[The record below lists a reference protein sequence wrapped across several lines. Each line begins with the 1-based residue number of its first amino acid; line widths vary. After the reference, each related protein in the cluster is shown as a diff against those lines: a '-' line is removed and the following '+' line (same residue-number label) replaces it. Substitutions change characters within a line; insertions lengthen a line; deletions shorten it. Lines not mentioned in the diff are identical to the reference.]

1 MKLDPLVKPRS
12 VAIVGATDRGGP
24 GRAVMESLGAIGFT
38 GPVYPVNPNYPTVL
52 NVKCYPSLMEL
63 PEAPDMVVFS
73 IRNPL
78 IPEQMRLAVK
88 RGARA
93 AVIYDSGFAEL
104 GGDGAKL
111 QDEITGLAR
120 EAGMPVC
127 GPNCMGIL
135 NPPARVTTYKQNV
148 LDPAALVGNVGIIS
162 QSGSVCIALLSDLR
176 RFGVSLSVSAGNEAV
191 TRTVDYL
198 DYLIHDPN
206 TKVIATFTETVREP
220 ERYVAALDRAAD
232 AGKPVVVIKVGRT
245 ERTQRAITSH
255 TGGLAGSSRV
265 FSELLRAHRAIEV
278 NDLDEMTEVLAVCQG
293 QRWPRGRGISVITGS
308 GGLAE
313 LILDNATA
321 AGLDL
326 PPLTAG
332 ERAEA
337 ERVIGRITGDGN
349 PFDAWGNGN
358 YAVNIPHA
366 LSVADSS
373 ERIHSILY
381 CADASND
388 PVIGSPSRV
397 FENVNMLAK
406 AASAS
411 EKPYYLMSTRSGVM
425 NRKQID
431 GMRDAGLVVVGGTR
445 QGLGALDRMGRWAVG
460 LKPLRAGIA
469 PPGAQLGDEL
479 KNGRRTINEHDA
491 KRLLAAYGIPVTREQ
506 RVTTVTDAA
515 AAARAL
521 GYPVVLKVVSD
532 AIAHKTELG
541 LVAVNLK
548 SDDELNRAYAQLAE
562 RLEKLE
568 PRPADAA
575 FLVQEFVAG
584 GVEVFA
590 GVSRDPDFG
599 LSLAFGMGGIAIEV
613 TRDFALRMLPLRDGD
628 AEAMI
633 AETRGAAL
641 LGAVRGGNAGDVKS
655 LAACLY
661 ALGDFAWH
669 NADTIAEIDL
679 NPIKVLPTGSVVV
692 DALIVAST
700 KANRQAATGAI
711 SQTCVT
717 GSGSASS
724 AIS

>member
-38 GPVYPVNPNYPTVL
+38 GAIYPVNPNYPTVL

-78 IPEQMRLAVK
+78 IPEQMRLAVR

-111 QDEITGLAR
+111 QDEIAGLAR
-120 EAGMPVC
+120 ESGMAVC

-135 NPPARVTTYKQNV
+135 NPPARVTTYKQNIIN
-148 LDPAALVGNVGIIS
+148 PAAIVGNVGVVS

-176 RFGVSLSVSAGNEAV
+176 RFGISLSVSAGNEAV

-198 DYLIHDPN
+198 DYLIDDPN
-206 TKVIATFTETVREP
+206 TKAIATFTETVREP
-220 ERYVAALDRAAD
+220 ERYVEALDRAAD

-293 QRWPRGRGISVITGS
+293 ERWPRGRGISVVTGS
-308 GGLAE
+308 GGLSE

-321 AGLDL
+321 CGLDL
-326 PPLTAG
+326 PPLSTE

-366 LSVADSS
+366 LSVAANSP
-373 ERIHSILY
+373 RIHSVLY
-381 CADASND
+381 CADTSND
-388 PVIGSPSRV
+388 PVIGSPARV
-397 FENVNMLAK
+397 FENVDMLAK
-406 AASAS
+406 AAGAS
-411 EKPYYLMSTRSGVM
+411 DKPHYLLSTRSGVM
-425 NRKQID
+425 NRKQIE

-445 QGLGALDRMGRWAVG
+445 AGLGALDRIGRWSVG
-460 LKPLRAGIA
+460 LSKVRVSAAA
-469 PPGAQLGDEL
+469 PPKIRLTDEL
-479 KNGRRTINEHDA
+479 KGGRRTINEHDA

-506 RVTTVTDAA
+506 RVSTAA
-515 AAARAL
+515 EAVAAARTL
-521 GYPVVLKVVSD
+521 GYPVVLKALSD
-532 AIAHKTELG
+532 DIAHKTELG

-548 SDDELNRAYAQLAE
+548 DEAELARAHAQLSELLAKME
-562 RLEKLE
+562 S
-568 PRPADAA
+568 RPADAT

-584 GVEVFA
+584 GLEVFA

-599 LSLAFGMGGIAIEV
+599 LTLAFGLGGVAIEV
-613 TRDFALRMLPLRDGD
+613 IRDFALRMLPLRDGD

-641 LGAVRGGNAGDVKS
+641 LGAHRRGEAADVKS
-655 LAACLY
+655 LAALLY

-669 NADTIAEIDL
+669 NAQIIAEIDL
-679 NPIKVLPTGSVVV
+679 NPIKVHARGSIVV
-692 DALIVAST
+692 DALIVAQPP
-700 KANRQAATGAI
+700 K
-711 SQTCVT
+711 
-717 GSGSASS
+717 
-724 AIS
+724 

>member
-38 GPVYPVNPNYPTVL
+38 GAIYPVNPNYPTVL

-78 IPEQMRLAVK
+78 IPEQMRLAVR

-111 QDEITGLAR
+111 QDEIAGLAR
-120 EAGMPVC
+120 ESGMAVC

-135 NPPARVTTYKQNV
+135 NPPARVTTYKQNIIN
-148 LDPAALVGNVGIIS
+148 PAAIVGNVGVVS

-176 RFGVSLSVSAGNEAV
+176 RFGISLSVSAGNEAV

-198 DYLIHDPN
+198 DYLIDDPN
-206 TKVIATFTETVREP
+206 TKAIATFTETVREP
-220 ERYVAALDRAAD
+220 ERYVEALDRAAD

-293 QRWPRGRGISVITGS
+293 ERWPRGRGISVVTGS
-308 GGLAE
+308 GGLSE

-321 AGLDL
+321 CGLDL
-326 PPLTAG
+326 PPLSTE

-366 LSVADSS
+366 LSVAANSP
-373 ERIHSILY
+373 RIHSVLY
-381 CADASND
+381 CADTSND
-388 PVIGSPSRV
+388 PVIGSPARV
-397 FENVNMLAK
+397 FENVDMLAK
-406 AASAS
+406 AAGAS
-411 EKPYYLMSTRSGVM
+411 DKPHYLLSTRSGVM
-425 NRKQID
+425 NRKQIE

-445 QGLGALDRMGRWAVG
+445 AGLGALDRIGRWSVG
-460 LKPLRAGIA
+460 LSKVRVSAAA
-469 PPGAQLGDEL
+469 PPKIRLTDEL
-479 KNGRRTINEHDA
+479 KGGRRTINEHDA

-506 RVTTVTDAA
+506 RVSTAA
-515 AAARAL
+515 EAVAAARTL
-521 GYPVVLKVVSD
+521 GYPVVLKALSD
-532 AIAHKTELG
+532 DIAHKTELG

-548 SDDELNRAYAQLAE
+548 DEAELARAHAQLSELLA
-562 RLEKLE
+562 KMDS
-568 PRPADAA
+568 RPADAA

-584 GVEVFA
+584 GLEVFA

-599 LSLAFGMGGIAIEV
+599 LTLAFGLGGVAIEV
-613 TRDFALRMLPLRDGD
+613 IRDFALRMLPLRDGD

-641 LGAVRGGNAGDVKS
+641 LGAHRRGEAADVKS
-655 LAACLY
+655 LAALLY

-669 NADTIAEIDL
+669 NAQIIAEIDL
-679 NPIKVLPTGSVVV
+679 NPIKVHARDSIVV
-692 DALIVAST
+692 DALIVAQPP
-700 KANRQAATGAI
+700 K
-711 SQTCVT
+711 
-717 GSGSASS
+717 
-724 AIS
+724 

>member
-1 MKLDPLVKPRS
+1 MQLDPLVKPRS
-12 VAIVGATDRGGP
+12 VAVVGATDRGGP

-38 GPVYPVNPNYPTVL
+38 GPIYPVNPNYATVL
-52 NVKCYPSLMEL
+52 NIKCYPTLMEL
-63 PEAPDMVVFS
+63 PEAPDIVVFS

-104 GGDGAKL
+104 GAEGAKL
-111 QDEITGLAR
+111 QDEIAGLAR
-120 EAGMPVC
+120 EARMPVC

-148 LDPAALVGNVGIIS
+148 IEPSAIVGNVGIVS

-176 RFGVSLSVSAGNEAV
+176 RFGVSLAVSAGNEAV

-198 DYLIHDPN
+198 DYLIDDPN

-278 NDLDEMTEVLAVCQG
+278 SDLDEMTEVLAVCQG
-293 QRWPRGRGISVITGS
+293 KHWPRGRGISVITGS
-308 GGLAE
+308 GGLSE

-321 AGLDL
+321 LGLDL
-326 PPLTAG
+326 PPLSPD

-337 ERVIGRITGDGN
+337 QRVIGRTSGDGN

-366 LSVADSS
+366 MSVVDKS
-373 ERIHSILY
+373 ERIDAICY
-381 CADASND
+381 CSDTSND
-388 PVIGSPSRV
+388 PIIGQPSRV
-397 FENVNMLAK
+397 FENTEMLIK

-411 EKPYYLMSTRSGVM
+411 TKPYYLFSTRSGVM
-425 NRKQID
+425 NRKQVD
-431 GMRDAGLVVVGGTR
+431 AMREAGLVVIGGTR
-445 QGLGALDRMGRWAVG
+445 QGLCALDRVGRWSQG
-460 LKPLRAGIA
+460 LKPLHKGTTLQVTLAEHR
-469 PPGAQLGDEL
+469 
-479 KNGRRTINEHDA
+479 NRHTINEFDA
-491 KRLLAAYGIPVTREQ
+491 KRLLAAYKIPTTREQ
-506 RVTTVTDAA
+506 RVETADQAVAA
-515 AAARAL
+515 ACAL
-521 GYPVVLKVVSD
+521 GYPVVLKAVSD

-541 LVAVNLK
+541 VVAVNLK
-548 SDDELNRAYAQLAE
+548 SEDDLRRAYAQLSE
-562 RLEKLE
+562 RLGTLN

-575 FLVQEFVAG
+575 FLVQEFVPS

-599 LSLAFGMGGIAIEV
+599 LSLAFGMGGVAIEV
-613 TRDFALRMLPLRDGD
+613 MRDFALRILPLREGD

-641 LGAVRGGNAGDVKS
+641 LGGIRGGEAADIES
-655 LAACLY
+655 LANCLY
-661 ALGDFAWH
+661 ALGDFATH
-669 NADTIAEIDL
+669 NAEQLAEIDL
-679 NPIKVLPTGSVVV
+679 NPIKVLPKGRGCVVV
-692 DALIVAST
+692 DALIVT
-700 KANRQAATGAI
+700 QQDK
-711 SQTCVT
+711 
-717 GSGSASS
+717 
-724 AIS
+724 

>member
-38 GPVYPVNPNYPTVL
+38 GPIYPVNPNYPTVL

-78 IPEQMRLAVK
+78 IPEQMRLAVE

-104 GGDGAKL
+104 GEDGAKL
-111 QDEITGLAR
+111 QNEIAGLAR

-135 NPPARVTTYKQNV
+135 NPPARVTTYKQTV
-148 LDPAALVGNVGIIS
+148 IEPAAIVGNVGVIS
-162 QSGSVCIALLSDLR
+162 QSGSVCIAMLSDLR

-198 DYLIHDPN
+198 DYLIDDLN

-278 NDLDEMTEVLAVCQG
+278 SDLDEMTEVLAVCQG
-293 QRWPRGRGISVITGS
+293 KRWPRGRGISVITGS

-326 PPLTAG
+326 PPLTAD

-366 LSVADSS
+366 LSVADKS
-373 ERIHSILY
+373 ERVHSILY
-381 CADASND
+381 CADTSND

-406 AASAS
+406 AASSS
-411 EKPYYLMSTRSGVM
+411 EKPYYLLSTRSGVM

-445 QGLGALDRMGRWAVG
+445 QGLGALDRLGRWAVG
-460 LKPLRAGIA
+460 LKPVRAGIA
-469 PPGAQLGDEL
+469 PAPPRLTDEL

-491 KRLLAAYGIPVTREQ
+491 KRLLAACGIPVTREQ
-506 RVTTVTDAA
+506 RVMTAA
-515 AAARAL
+515 EAEAVAAARAL

-548 SDDELNRAYAQLAE
+548 NDDELARAHGQLSD
-562 RLEKLE
+562 RLGKLE
-568 PRPADAA
+568 QRPADAA

-584 GVEVFA
+584 GIEMFA

-599 LSLAFGMGGIAIEV
+599 LSLAFGMGGVAIEV
-613 TRDFALRMLPLRDGD
+613 MRDFALRMLPLRDGD

-633 AETRGAAL
+633 AETRGTAL
-641 LGAVRGGNAGDVKS
+641 LGAMRGGQAADVKS

-669 NADTIAEIDL
+669 NADAIAEIDL
-679 NPIKVLPTGSVVV
+679 NPIKVLPEGRGCIVV

-700 KANRQAATGAI
+700 K
-711 SQTCVT
+711 
-717 GSGSASS
+717 
-724 AIS
+724 

>member
-1 MKLDPLVKPRS
+1 MQKLDPLVKPRS

-38 GPVYPVNPNYPTVL
+38 GPIYPVNPKYKTVL
-52 NVKCYPSLMEL
+52 NVACYPSLTEL
-63 PEAPDMVVFS
+63 PEAPDIVVFS

-104 GGDGAKL
+104 GGDGARL
-111 QDEITGLAR
+111 QDEIACLAR

-135 NPPARVTTYKQNV
+135 NPPARVTTYKQNIMN
-148 LDPAALVGNVGIIS
+148 PAAIVGNVGIVS

-198 DYLIHDPN
+198 DYLIDDPN

-220 ERYVAALDRAAD
+220 ERYVAALDRAAE
-232 AGKPVVVIKVGRT
+232 AGKPVVVIKVGRS

-293 QRWPRGRGISVITGS
+293 KRWPRGRGISVITGS
-308 GGLAE
+308 GGLSE

-321 AGLDL
+321 LGLDL
-326 PPLTAG
+326 PPLSAA

-349 PFDAWGNGN
+349 PFDAWGNGD
-358 YAVNIPHA
+358 YATNLPHA
-366 LSVADSS
+366 MSVVDKS
-373 ERIHSILY
+373 ERIDAICY
-381 CADASND
+381 CSDTSND
-388 PVIGSPSRV
+388 PVIGHPGRV
-397 FENVNMLAK
+397 LENVAMLTT
-406 AASAS
+406 AAGKS
-411 EKPYYLMSTRSGVM
+411 EKPYYLLSTRSGVM
-425 NRKQID
+425 NRRQVD
-431 GMRDAGLVVVGGTR
+431 AMREAGLVVIGGTR
-445 QGLGALDRMGRWAVG
+445 QGLAALDRMGRWTATQ
-460 LKPLRAGIA
+460 KPLHKATGKSLMLDGQKFA
-469 PPGAQLGDEL
+469 
-479 KNGRRTINEHDA
+479 GRRTINEFDA
-491 KRLLAAYGIPVTREQ
+491 KRLFATCGIPVAREV
-506 RVTTVTDAA
+506 RVTTADD
-515 AAARAL
+515 AARAAQKL
-521 GYPVVLKVVSD
+521 GYPVVLKAVSD

-548 SDDELNRAYAQLAE
+548 NTDELAAAFT
-562 RLEKLE
+562 RLTKTTATLD
-568 PRPADAA
+568 PYPDDLA
-575 FLVQEFVAG
+575 FLVQEFVAD

-590 GVSRDPDFG
+590 GVSRDSDFG
-599 LSLAFGMGGIAIEV
+599 LSLAFGMGGIAIEAL
-613 TRDFALRMLPLRDGD
+613 RDFALRMLPLRDGD

-641 LGAVRGGNAGDVKS
+641 LGPLRGREAADTQS

-661 ALGDFAWH
+661 ALGDFAWS
-669 NADTIAEIDL
+669 NAARIAEIDL
-679 NPIKVLPTGSVVV
+679 NPIKVLPGRRGCVVV
-692 DALIVAST
+692 DALIVTRPDSP
-700 KANRQAATGAI
+700 
-711 SQTCVT
+711 S
-717 GSGSASS
+717 
-724 AIS
+724 

>member
-1 MKLDPLVKPRS
+1 MKLDPLVRPRS

-24 GRAVMESLGAIGFT
+24 GRAVIESLGAIGFT
-38 GPVYPVNPNYPTVL
+38 GPIYPVNPKYPTVL
-52 NVKCYPSLMEL
+52 NIKCYPSLTEL
-63 PEAPDMVVFS
+63 PEAPDIVVFS

-78 IPEQMRLAVK
+78 IPEQMRLAVE

-111 QDEITGLAR
+111 QDEIAAMAR

-148 LDPAALVGNVGIIS
+148 RDPAAIVGNVGIVS
-162 QSGSVCIALLSDLR
+162 QSGSVCIGLLSDLR

-198 DYLIHDPN
+198 DYLIDDPN

-293 QRWPRGRGISVITGS
+293 KRWPRGRGISVVTGS
-308 GGLAE
+308 GGLSE

-321 AGLDL
+321 AGFDL
-326 PPLTAG
+326 PPLSAE

-358 YAVNIPHA
+358 YAVNLPHA
-366 LSVADSS
+366 MAVVDASA
-373 ERIHSILY
+373 RIDAIVY
-381 CADASND
+381 CADTSND
-388 PVIGSPSRV
+388 PIIGHPSRV
-397 FENVNMLAK
+397 FENVEMLTK

-431 GMRDAGLVVVGGTR
+431 GMREAGLVVIGGTR
-445 QGLGALDRMGRWAVG
+445 QGLGALDRIGRWCAG
-460 LKPLRAGIA
+460 LQPVRAS
-469 PPGAQLGDEL
+469 GASHRSRLADEL
-479 KNGRRTINEHDA
+479 KARCTINEFDA
-491 KRLLAAYGIPVTREQ
+491 KRLLATYRIPITQEQ
-506 RVTTVTDAA
+506 RVTTAA
-515 AAARAL
+515 EAMAAARAL
-521 GYPVVLKVVSD
+521 GYPVVLKALSD
-532 AIAHKTELG
+532 SIAHKTELG
-541 LVAVNLK
+541 LVAVKLK
-548 SDDELNRAYAQLAE
+548 DDEELTGAFAQLNE
-562 RLEKLE
+562 RLEKLD

-575 FLVQEFVAG
+575 FLVQEFVADG
-584 GVEVFA
+584 IEVFA

-599 LSLAFGMGGIAIEV
+599 LSLAFGMGGTAIEV
-613 TRDFALRMLPLRDGD
+613 MRDFALRMLPLRDGD

-633 AETRGAAL
+633 AETRGTAL
-641 LGAVRGGNAGDVKS
+641 LGAIRGGAASDVKS
-655 LAACLY
+655 LATCLY
-661 ALGDFAWH
+661 ALADFAWH
-669 NADTIAEIDL
+669 HAALIAEIDL
-679 NPIKVLPTGSVVV
+679 NPIKVLPENRGCVVV
-692 DALIVAST
+692 DALIVT
-700 KANRQAATGAI
+700 QPTEKK
-711 SQTCVT
+711 
-717 GSGSASS
+717 
-724 AIS
+724 

>member
-38 GPVYPVNPNYPTVL
+38 GAIYPVNPNYPTVL

-78 IPEQMRLAVK
+78 IPEQMRLAVR

-111 QDEITGLAR
+111 QDEIAGLAR
-120 EAGMPVC
+120 ESGMAVC

-135 NPPARVTTYKQNV
+135 NPPARVTTYKQNIIN
-148 LDPAALVGNVGIIS
+148 PAAIVGNVGVVS

-176 RFGVSLSVSAGNEAV
+176 RFGISLSVSAGNEAV

-198 DYLIHDPN
+198 DYLIDDPN
-206 TKVIATFTETVREP
+206 TKAIATFTETVREP
-220 ERYVAALDRAAD
+220 ERYVEALDRAAD

-293 QRWPRGRGISVITGS
+293 KRWPRGRGISVVTGS
-308 GGLAE
+308 GGLSE

-321 AGLDL
+321 CGLDL
-326 PPLTAG
+326 PPLSTE

-366 LSVADSS
+366 LSVAANSP
-373 ERIHSILY
+373 RIHSVLY
-381 CADASND
+381 CADTSND
-388 PVIGSPSRV
+388 PVIGSPARV
-397 FENVNMLAK
+397 FENVDMLAK
-406 AASAS
+406 AAGAS
-411 EKPYYLMSTRSGVM
+411 DKPHYLLSTRSGVM
-425 NRKQID
+425 NRKQIE

-445 QGLGALDRMGRWAVG
+445 AGLGALDRIGRWSAG
-460 LKPLRAGIA
+460 LSKVRVSAAARPKIRLT
-469 PPGAQLGDEL
+469 DEL
-479 KNGRRTINEHDA
+479 KGGRRTINEHDA

-506 RVTTVTDAA
+506 RVSTAA
-515 AAARAL
+515 EAVAAARTL
-521 GYPVVLKVVSD
+521 GYPVVLKALSD
-532 AIAHKTELG
+532 DIAHKTELG

-548 SDDELNRAYAQLAE
+548 DEAELARAHAQLSELLA
-562 RLEKLE
+562 KMDS
-568 PRPADAA
+568 RPADAA

-584 GVEVFA
+584 GLEVFA

-599 LSLAFGMGGIAIEV
+599 LTLAFGLGGVAIEV
-613 TRDFALRMLPLRDGD
+613 IRDFALRMLPLRDGD

-641 LGAVRGGNAGDVKS
+641 LGAHRRGEAADVKS
-655 LAACLY
+655 LAALLY

-669 NADTIAEIDL
+669 NAQIIAEIDL
-679 NPIKVLPTGSVVV
+679 NPIKVHARGSIVV
-692 DALIVAST
+692 DALIVAQPP
-700 KANRQAATGAI
+700 K
-711 SQTCVT
+711 
-717 GSGSASS
+717 
-724 AIS
+724 